1 MAKMLP
7 EAKIIVTG
15 GVPRNDKSEG
25 IEMKQWLIA
34 QGIDENRIIAEN
46 YATDTVENFI
56 YSRYI
61 IKQAKRNDIVIV
73 SSATHVRR
81 CHVILQSSPWPKE
94 NTITS
99 QPSRPQTPPK
109 KR

>member
-34 QGIDENRIIAEN
+34 QGIDENRIIAEKIR
-46 YATDTVENFI
+46 D
-56 YSRYI
+56 RY
-61 IKQAKRNDIVIV
+61 
-73 SSATHVRR
+73 RR
-81 CHVILQSSPWPKE
+81 KLYLFTLHHQ
-94 NTITS
+94 TS
-99 QPSRPQTPPK
+99 KTK
-109 KR
+109 